1 MFPCISRDDITENGL
16 WVWEL
21 SVGREDVVMGS
32 LAVAGGRGRGS
43 WVSWRPTVGGW
54 EQDEVGNQGI
64 TKQLQNSLVGGVTH
78 PGLSHPELS
87 NSLPPGLASSVQ
99 LARLHL
105 ERHLSQILPTPWD
118 RVGGVPGQ
126 ACVPWLVYH

>member
-1 MFPCISRDDITENGL
+1 MT
-16 WVWEL
+16 WEL

-32 LAVAGGRGRGS
+32 LAGGS
-43 WVSWRPTVGGW
+43 WVSWRPAVGGW
-54 EQDEVGNQGI
+54 EHDEVENQGI

-78 PGLSHPELS
+78 PGLSRPELS

-105 ERHLSQILPTPWD
+105 ERRLSQILPTPWD
-118 RVGGVPGQ
+118 WVGGVPGQ
-126 ACVPWLVYH
+126 ACVPWLVHH